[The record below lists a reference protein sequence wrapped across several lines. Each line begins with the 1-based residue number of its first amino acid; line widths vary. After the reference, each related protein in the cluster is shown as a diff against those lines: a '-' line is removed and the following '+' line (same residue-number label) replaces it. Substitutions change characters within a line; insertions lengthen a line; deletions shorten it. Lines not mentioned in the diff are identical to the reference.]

1 MSAAAAAAAAVGVD
15 LPSTYFMACVTFR
28 TFVVALGSRY
38 LLQSNYESE
47 TRMPIAAAFGAIGLG
62 FIVAFWRKSTVGPV
76 FGERIWWHHMR
87 LFHAATYLA
96 ASYMV
101 ANKEVASLNALTSL
115 LLFDVMVG
123 ITAKIVNK
131 ENGNK

>member
-1 MSAAAAAAAAVGVD
+1 MSSNNDVVVVGVD

-38 LLQSNYESE
+38 LLTNYESQS
-47 TRMPIAAAFGAIGLG
+47 RMAIASVFGLIGIG
-62 FIVAFWRKSTVGPV
+62 FITAFYRKTTVGPV

-87 LFHAATYLA
+87 LFHAATYLT

-101 ANKEVASLNALTSL
+101 ANKEFASLNALTGL
-115 LLFDVMVG
+115 LLFDVVVG

-131 ENGNK
+131 SSTT